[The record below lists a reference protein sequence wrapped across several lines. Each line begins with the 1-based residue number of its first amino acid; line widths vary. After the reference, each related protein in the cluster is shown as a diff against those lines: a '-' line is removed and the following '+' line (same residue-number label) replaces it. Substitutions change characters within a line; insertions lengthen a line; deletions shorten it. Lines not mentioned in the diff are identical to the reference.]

1 MVECK
6 SEVVVDFK
14 RKCELLNV
22 PRSSMYYKPK
32 PQQKDD
38 RDVLIMNE
46 LRTIYDENPCYGYRK
61 MNIALREQGMCVNHK
76 KVQNM
81 LKLAG
86 IQAIHP
92 PKRTTIRNK
101 QHEIFPYL
109 LKDLKIERPNQVW
122 QVDIT
127 YIKIGGHFVYL
138 ICFIDVFS
146 RRIMGWTLST
156 TLDTAACLEALAN
169 ALEYHKPEIIN
180 SDQGC
185 QFTSEEWIKELQR
198 NEIQIS
204 MDGKGRWVDNVYVE
218 RLWRTIKYECVHIH
232 DFETVTQAREIIAR
246 FIDFYNNRRFHQS
259 LNYHTPDA
267 VFMMGTIPTKQELYA
282 SFASQHNV
290 QFKGAFMF

>member
-6 SEVVVDFK
+6 SEAVVDFQ

-32 PQQKDD
+32 PQQDDD
-38 RDVLIMNE
+38 RDALIMNE

-61 MNIALREQGMCVNHK
+61 MTVALRELGMCINHK

-92 PKRTTIRNK
+92 PKKTTIRNK

-138 ICFIDVFS
+138 VCLIDVFS
-146 RRIMGWTLST
+146 RRVMGSTLSI

-169 ALEYHKPEIIN
+169 ALEHHKPEIVN

-185 QFTSEEWIKELQR
+185 QFTSEEWVKELQGQG
-198 NEIQIS
+198 ILIS

-232 DFETVTQAREIIAR
+232 DFETVAQAREIIVR
-246 FIDFYNNRRFHQS
+246 FINFYNNRRFHQS

-267 VFMMGTIPTKQELYA
+267 VFRMGIIPTKQELYA

-290 QFKGAFMF
+290 QLKGAFMF